1 MKKTTIH
8 IQTDVIDMQ
17 ELEETLDYI
26 DKLREINPDQVLE
39 VSIRL
44 VKQEIFLT
52 SPFNLFQC
60 GNTDAQILREEK
72 VRAANDG

>member
-44 VKQEIFLT
+44 VK
-52 SPFNLFQC
+52 
-60 GNTDAQILREEK
+60 
-72 VRAANDG
+72 